1 MKRLTIAALV
11 LCLPLLGGC
20 GMLRGGYPRLE
31 QLRVV
36 QTLGVDATGSGLRLT
51 LATAAG
57 DRSEDDAVCLSAE
70 GPNLSAALARAE
82 SYSTEE
88 TLFCGHI
95 RQMVAG
101 EDTALEPL
109 LAAICRSADL
119 RLDMPLFLL
128 RGARVEEFMSQT
140 GSGSRGIT
148 EALDAVRGEL
158 DYRSRSRDYT
168 AGRILQDLQ

>member
-36 QTLGVDATGSGLRLT
+36 QTLGVDDTGSGLRLT

-95 RQMVAG
+95 RQM
-101 EDTALEPL
+101 EKTQRWSPCWPQS
-109 LAAICRSADL
+109 AAQRICGWTCRS
-119 RLDMPLFLL
+119 
-128 RGARVEEFMSQT
+128 
-140 GSGSRGIT
+140 ICC
-148 EALDAVRGEL
+148 
-158 DYRSRSRDYT
+158 
-168 AGRILQDLQ
+168 AGHA